1 MNKWSCVCPQ
11 AGNRWRGTVS
21 KMIVANRFFKSMAP
35 PKPPPARRCPMNKV
49 TALVNPEAP
58 VFYTKQSIV
67 QMINIVMQTYKVGY
81 TLHYILV

>member
-1 MNKWSCVCPQ
+1 
-11 AGNRWRGTVS
+11 
-21 KMIVANRFFKSMAP
+21 
-35 PKPPPARRCPMNKV
+35 MNKV